1 MGINMPMRTNLNNS
15 QLNFKEQTNRFI
27 NGDKESIQRIHDNLT
42 DYNLYFDLKAKNK
55 SHLNDK
61 LNTEKIIE
69 LSLEI
74 YNQIIANSNRI
85 NEGII
90 HPLTLL
96 NITDDNEFMEK
107 ICDFA
112 NDFNNSFEKMYK
124 NNLEIE
130 NHISSINYNRTDSL
144 FDKSSN
150 ENKESSEFKSEIS
163 QHLNKSK
170 IDDQVTVNS
179 ILNQINHKLINST
192 EINTNTNYTGKDNGK
207 KNVKRNSIQS
217 LLYNPSNQNSE
228 YKNNYNFNNKFIYNT
243 MENDKISYKKT
254 PSKTK
259 PLFNQNDKS
268 VSNEILKKQSLKSEI
283 KSPMKKSVKNKSKY
297 NFKIQIIQTNPN
309 SIINNTNQTTEL
321 KTNNLNKTKKIK
333 SQNINTIIKNDN
345 KKISK
350 KNKNKN
356 IQIKIDL
363 RNISNSKNELKE
375 AQIINEEN
383 KVKKNTN
390 ENFGITFNVNEKSH
404 FIKSESN
411 TNNKNIETINHNINT
426 NENIQN
432 KINNKTSN
440 NANRKFSEPF
450 LSNIIYQFNDF
461 NNDKYKKLKNDNQN
475 ILSPFQLDNIYINN
489 IDKNEQINS
498 DLYEEIM
505 NQLKIPEYK
514 VDLEPLS
521 KNNSNLNLALFDYK
535 NKNKFLFETTE
546 EEKKLNDQIKLIN
559 KNLGNQ

>member
-1 MGINMPMRTNLNNS
+1 MPMRNNLNNS
-15 QLNFKEQTNRFI
+15 QFHFRDQANRFI
-27 NGDKESIQRIHDNLT
+27 NGEKESIQRIHDNLT
-42 DYNLYFDLKAKNK
+42 DYNPYFDLREKKK

-61 LNTEKIIE
+61 LNNEKIIE

-74 YNQIIANSNRI
+74 YSQIIANSNRI

-96 NITDDNEFMEK
+96 KISDDNEFMEK
-107 ICDFA
+107 IFDFA
-112 NDFNNSFEKMYK
+112 NDFNHSFEKRNK

-130 NHISSINYNRTDSL
+130 EHISSINFNRTDSL
-144 FDKSSN
+144 FDKSSK
-150 ENKESSEFKSEIS
+150 ENKNSSELKSEIS
-163 QHLNKSK
+163 QNLNKSK
-170 IDDQVTVNS
+170 NDDQITVNS
-179 ILNQINHKLINST
+179 ILNHINHKLINST
-192 EINTNTNYTGKDNGK
+192 EINTNTNYTKKNNGK
-207 KNVKRNSIQS
+207 KNVKRNSLQS

-228 YKNNYNFNNKFIYNT
+228 YKSNNNKFIYNNIEK
-243 MENDKISYKKT
+243 ENDKISYKKS

-259 PLFNQNDKS
+259 PLFNQNNKNFSD
-268 VSNEILKKQSLKSEI
+268 EILNKESLNTEI

-321 KTNNLNKTKKIK
+321 KTNNLNKTKKNTP
-333 SQNINTIIKNDN
+333 NINTIKNHHTKN
-345 KKISK
+345 NLK

-356 IQIKIDL
+356 IQVKIDL

-375 AQIINEEN
+375 AQIINEDN
-383 KVKKNTN
+383 TVKKNVN
-390 ENFGITFNVNEKSH
+390 DNFGFTFNGNEKSH

-411 TNNKNIETINHNINT
+411 PNNKNIETINHNINS

-432 KINNKTSN
+432 KINKKTSN
-440 NANRKFSEPF
+440 IIDRKFSAPF
-450 LSNIIYQFNDF
+450 LTNLIYQFNEVK
-461 NNDKYKKLKNDNQN
+461 NDKNKKINNEIHN
-475 ILSPFQLDNIYINN
+475 ILSPFQLDNIYLDT
-489 IDKNEQINS
+489 IDKKEQINS

-505 NQLKIPEYK
+505 NELKIPEYK
-514 VDLEPLS
+514 VDFEPLA
-521 KNNSNLNLALFDYK
+521 KNNSNLNLALLDYK

-546 EEKKLNDQIKLIN
+546 EEKKLNEQIKLIN